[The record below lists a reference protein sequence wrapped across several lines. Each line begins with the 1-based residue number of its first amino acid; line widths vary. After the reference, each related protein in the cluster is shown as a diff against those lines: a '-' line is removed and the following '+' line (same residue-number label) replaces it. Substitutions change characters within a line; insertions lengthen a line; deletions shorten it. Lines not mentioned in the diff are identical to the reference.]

1 MVRKALMITVAGF
14 CLAYPAMA
22 ATPTKPDTSTATVN
36 SYTHAQAARA
46 LKAAADAGFG
56 STAIVDAQAG
66 NFFMTAN
73 KNGNAYQLTVTPEGK
88 VYPGTPVS
96 K

>member
-1 MVRKALMITVAGF
+1 MVRTALMIAAAGL

-22 ATPTKPDTSTATVN
+22 AAPAKSDASAATVN
-36 SYTHAQAARA
+36 SYTPAEAARA

-56 STAIVDAQAG
+56 SSAIVDAQAG

-73 KNGNAYQLTVTPEGK
+73 KNGGAYQLTVTPEGK